1 MNRTDYY
8 SIGEVASTCNI
19 SIRTLRYYDEISLVV
34 PEIRKE
40 GSKYR
45 YY

>member
-19 SIRTLRYYDEISLVV
+19 SIITLRYYDEISLVV
-34 PEIRKE
+34 PEIR
-40 GSKYR
+40 
-45 YY
+45 